1 MTIKIDD
8 EKLYDALMDLL
19 TDVKLVH
26 SPEGLRAT
34 LKRHPKILTFLTD
47 FQKREIIDLESKL

>member
-8 EKLYDALMDLL
+8 SKIYEQLMDLL

-34 LKRHPKILTFLTD
+34 LNRHPKVKRFLTEY
-47 FQKREIIDLESKL
+47 QKREIIDLESNL